1 MRKRMLGI
9 GILLVLVLT
18 AGCAENPEKYET
30 EGNVVTDYQESDTH
44 VTGKIGDWITID
56 ADIQSHP
63 VETSYEVIHYET
75 DDADKRELYKKAFF
89 SEAEEEKLIDWD
101 YGTAYEDGT
110 FFITYG
116 IEYDDNDVQYDTRG
130 LPYTNRETVWTPN
143 NEVSYD
149 ENSYRNLIRFSV
161 LLENNVKGEGP
172 EQYWMRVPEVLQVAE
187 ETELAGYTKEEA
199 IQDARELLKQLQIDA
214 CEDPIAIYAIRRKDW
229 KEEYEN
235 ILEAY
240 GSDSR
245 AETSEVSENDEF
257 YYIMWLDELNGI
269 PVATGNRSNATQGAK
284 GIREYPEEGVYN
296 IIFTNKDGILYFS
309 RSTAMYKEMRREEKQ
324 AIISLQDA
332 IGRLDE
338 HYSDVLMQTEHTL
351 FRVNF
356 CYVPDK
362 VGEEE
367 KLVQLSDGNEY
378 GYTVYDLDMIP
389 AWCLEVE
396 YMGSVNNPNDIWYE
410 MIYVNAQTGEFI
422 Q

>member
-9 GILLVLVLT
+9 GILLVLALT

-56 ADIQSHP
+56 ADIQSRP

-75 DDADKRELYKKAFF
+75 DDENKRELYKKVFF
-89 SEAEEEKLIDWD
+89 SEAEVEKLIDWD
-101 YGTAYEDGT
+101 FGQTREDGT
-110 FFITYG
+110 CLINEG
-116 IEYDDNDVQYDTRG
+116 IEYDDGDVQYDWNG
-130 LPYTNRETVWTPN
+130 LPYTNREIIWKPT
-143 NEVSYD
+143 NEVNYD
-149 ENSYRNLIRFSV
+149 ENSYRNLIRLNA
-161 LLENNVKGEGP
+161 LLENCIKEENSELGWILTP
-172 EQYWMRVPEVLQVAE
+172 ETLQVKNVI
-187 ETELAGYTKEEA
+187 ELAGYTKEEA
-199 IQDARELLKQLQIDA
+199 IQDARELLNQLQINA
-214 CEDPIAIYAIRRKDW
+214 CENPVVIYAIRREDW
-229 KEEYEN
+229 EKEYEN
-235 ILEAY
+235 GLEMY
-240 GSDSR
+240 GDDPR

-257 YYIMWLDELNGI
+257 YYMIWLDQLNEI
-269 PVATGNRSNATQGAK
+269 PVVTGNRSSTAQNTK

-296 IIFTNKDGILYFS
+296 TIFANKDGILYFS
-309 RSTAMYKEMRREEKQ
+309 RSTAMYKETGREEKQ
-324 AIISLQDA
+324 DIISLQDA
-332 IGRLDE
+332 IARLDE

-351 FRVNF
+351 YRVNF

-389 AWCLEVE
+389 AWSLEVE
-396 YMGSVNNPNDIWYE
+396 YMGSVNNPDDIWHE